1 MIDLDPTLHHRLARP
16 VDPAPGRSLTARAAG
31 GLAVTLGGL
40 AIGISSAVIALYGL
54 GAAIVTYRLWPL

>member
-1 MIDLDPTLHHRLARP
+1 MIDLDPTLPHRLAQP
-16 VDPAPGRSLTARAAG
+16 HAPAPGRSLTGRALG

-40 AIGISSAVIALYGL
+40 AIGIVGSGAALYCL